1 MADKR
6 EVRIPIGK
14 RSYLLQTELDDD
26 ALNRV
31 VAIVNEIGRAIA
43 DNLDQDNM
51 LMLVC
56 LQLAYNLEKVSGL
69 LETLDKRLSDI
80 DPRDVK

>member
-1 MADKR
+1 LADKR